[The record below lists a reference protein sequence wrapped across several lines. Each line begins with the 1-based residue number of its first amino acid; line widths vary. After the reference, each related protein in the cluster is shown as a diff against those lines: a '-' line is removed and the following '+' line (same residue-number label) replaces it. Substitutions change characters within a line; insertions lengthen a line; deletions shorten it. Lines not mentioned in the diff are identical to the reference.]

1 MSRGERHERIYMS
14 NDIGKGCI
22 VLSIAGRDKGKY
34 FLVIGKEDNYALIV
48 DGKLRS
54 TESPKRKKI
63 KHLMYAGRISGEK
76 LQAKIDSDV
85 TLEDAEVRKAM
96 NLFLTE
102 EETL

>member
-1 MSRGERHERIYMS
+1 MS

-22 VLSIAGRDKGKY
+22 VLSTAGRDKGRY
-34 FLVIGKEDNYALIV
+34 FLVIGMEDNYALIV

-54 TESPKRKKI
+54 IESPKRKKI
-63 KHLMYAGRISGEK
+63 KHLMYAGKVSGEK
-76 LQAKIDSDV
+76 LQAKIDADIA
-85 TLEDAEVRKAM
+85 LEDAEVRKAM

>member
-1 MSRGERHERIYMS
+1 MS

-54 TESPKRKKI
+54 VESPKRKKI
-63 KHLMYAGRISGEK
+63 KHLMYAGKVAAEK
-76 LQAKIDSDV
+76 IQMKIDADIP
-85 TLEDAEVRKAM
+85 LENAEVRKAM

>member
-1 MSRGERHERIYMS
+1 MS

-54 TESPKRKKI
+54 VESPKRKKI
-63 KHLMYAGRISGEK
+63 KHLMYAGKVAAEK
-76 LQAKIDSDV
+76 IQMKIDADIP
-85 TLEDAEVRKAM
+85 LENAEVRKAM

-102 EETL
+102 EETQ

>member
-1 MSRGERHERIYMS
+1 MS

-22 VLSIAGRDKGKY
+22 VLSTAGRDKGRY
-34 FLVIGKEDNYALIV
+34 FLVIGMEDNYALIV

-63 KHLMYAGRISGEK
+63 KHLMYAGKVSGEK
-76 LQAKIDSDV
+76 LQSKIDADMA
-85 TLEDAEVRKAM
+85 LEDAEVRKAM

>member
-1 MSRGERHERIYMS
+1 MS

-22 VLSIAGRDKGKY
+22 VLSTAGRDKGRY
-34 FLVIGKEDNYALIV
+34 FLVIGMEDNYALIV